1 MFDFLR
7 GAFSPKPK
15 YRRIETARPYEFLM
29 TQDCV
34 DSVCE
39 CIAPAVE
46 SRHEGIAYL
55 YGRTDG
61 CTTLAIGAI
70 RPNAFTTPGSFSV
83 PAPEMARLVKE
94 IRRSGL
100 QLICQLHT
108 HPRQAYHSDGDV
120 DGLKLICDGYV
131 SIVLP
136 DYGVHLPRFEDAV
149 FYFYRRGNGFTA
161 LEENNIRIIPRRL
174 L

>member
-1 MFDFLR
+1 MFDYIR
-7 GAFSPKPK
+7 SVFSRKPK
-15 YRRIETARPYEFLM
+15 YRRIETPRPFEFLM

-34 DSVCE
+34 DSICE
-39 CIAPAVE
+39 CIEPFTRN
-46 SRHEGIAYL
+46 RHEGIAYL

-61 CTTLAIGAI
+61 YTTLAVGAI
-70 RPNAFTTPGSFSV
+70 RPNAMTTPGSFSV
-83 PAPEMARLVKE
+83 SAPEMARLVKE

-131 SIVLP
+131 SVVLP
-136 DYGVHLPRFEDAV
+136 DYGIHLPSFEDAV

-161 LEENNIRIIPRRL
+161 LEDHDIRIIPRRL

>member
-1 MFDFLR
+1 MFDNLR
-7 GAFSPKPK
+7 SIFYPKPK
-15 YRRIETARPYEFLM
+15 YRRIETPCPYEFLM

-39 CIAPAVE
+39 CIEPEAQC
-46 SRHEGIAYL
+46 RHEGIAYI
-55 YGRTDG
+55 YGRTNG
-61 CTTLAIGAI
+61 YTTLAVGAI
-70 RPNAFTTPGSFSV
+70 RPNAVTTPGSFSV
-83 PAPEMARLVKE
+83 SAQEMARLVKE
-94 IRRSGL
+94 IRHSRL

-108 HPRQAYHSDGDV
+108 HPRQPYHSDGDV

-131 SIVLP
+131 SVVLP
-136 DYGVHLPRFEDAV
+136 DYGVHLPSFKDAV

-161 LEENNIRIIPRRL
+161 LEKGNIRIIPRRL